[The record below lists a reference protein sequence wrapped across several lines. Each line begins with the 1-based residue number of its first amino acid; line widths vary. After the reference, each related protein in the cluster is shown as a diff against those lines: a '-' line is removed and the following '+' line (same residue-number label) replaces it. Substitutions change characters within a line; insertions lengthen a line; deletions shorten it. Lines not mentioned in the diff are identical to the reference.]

1 MGREPMAVEVDV
13 VRISSDE
20 EGDIR
25 LLPGAA
31 AGDDPI
37 ALELL
42 DRADLIQQGLRVEPQ
57 LRAPD
62 GQPVSDIGEVHVVAF
77 STVAVEWPQWDEVP
91 RPLGGIPPGSAGS
104 AVSRSIKP
112 VRRSPGHNVF
122 QGATSPCR
130 MT

>member
-1 MGREPMAVEVDV
+1 MDREPLAVEVDV

-25 LLPGAA
+25 LLPGAG

-91 RPLGGIPPGSAGS
+91 RPLGGIPPGRCRLSRVPVDQAGE
-104 AVSRSIKP
+104 AMAT
-112 VRRSPGHNVF
+112 RRP
-122 QGATSPCR
+122 ALR
-130 MT
+130 